1 MRLLSSELVVKHGA
15 DKGWELGVLLAFA
28 SMGINGRLSVW
39 VFATGV
45 GQLGFVAAAEI
56 L

>member
-1 MRLLSSELVVKHGA
+1 MVEHGT
-15 DKGWELGVLLAFA
+15 DEGWELGILLATL
-28 SMGINGRLSVW
+28 GLGVDGRLCVR
-39 VFATGV
+39 VLATGV

>member
-1 MRLLSSELVVKHGA
+1 MFFIFEGVVDDRA
-15 DKGWELGVLLAFA
+15 DEGWELGILLATL
-28 SMGINGRLSVW
+28 GLGVDGRLGVW
-39 VFATGV
+39 VLATSV